1 MKIPSPELNKVDV
14 SDRYEQ
20 LYTMLLDAI
29 PFSVL
34 LIANNLRII
43 SANHNF
49 LEKSQRTLSS
59 TIGYR
64 LDEVLPLVILE
75 QMDIARRVLHVIETN
90 KPLEGERMTYRAPG
104 IPIRIYYYSLLP
116 FFWRGQI
123 EGVILLMNDVTEQT
137 KLGDEVRRVERHLA
151 SIVSSASDLMLS
163 MDRMGNILTWN
174 SAAERLSGYTTKE
187 ALGRNFL
194 LFCADEDR
202 ADIEEIFAHIETRKS
217 AQTKESSL
225 KTNRSNSILISW
237 IFSPLMDSSSRM
249 MGIVA
254 VGRNL
259 TERREFEMELIK
271 SQRLAAMGVLAGG
284 IAHEIRNPLAI
295 CSSAAQFL
303 MTDEDLTPEFRREC
317 AEKIQRGI
325 QRASSII
332 ESLLKFSYPSEK
344 NRKDPVDLVDMIKR
358 TMDLLVQQNT
368 IQKIETKLTV
378 AVDRVM
384 VRGEATLLMQVFMNL
399 ILNAIKAMPEGGL
412 IEVDMRQD
420 ETKAYVSVSD
430 TGCGIAEQNINKI
443 FDPFYTTSSVGK
455 GTGLGLSI
463 SYSIVQ
469 QHGGTISVKSIVG
482 KGSTFTVTLPILR
495 PLSNLDGMQ

>member
-1 MKIPSPELNKVDV
+1 MKNPTPELTKTDV

-34 LIANNLRII
+34 LISNNLRII
-43 SANHNF
+43 SANRNF
-49 LEKSQRTLSS
+49 LEKSQRTLSA
-59 TIGYR
+59 TIGYK

-75 QMDIARRVLHVIETN
+75 QMDIARRVVHVIETN

-174 SAAERLSGYTTKE
+174 SAAEMLSGYTTKE

-194 LFCADEDR
+194 LFIADEDR
-202 ADIEEIFAHIETRKS
+202 ADIEEIFTHIETRKS
-217 AQTKESSL
+217 AQIKECSL
-225 KTNRSNSILISW
+225 RTNQSTSILISW
-237 IFSPLMDSSSRM
+237 IFSPLMDWSSRM
-249 MGIVA
+249 IGIVA

-259 TERREFEMELIK
+259 TERRECEMELIK
-271 SQRLAAMGVLAGG
+271 SQRLAAMGVMAGG

-303 MTDEDLTPEFRREC
+303 LEDDDLTPEFRREC

-325 QRASSII
+325 QRASAII
-332 ESLLKFSYPSEK
+332 ESLLRYSYPSER
-344 NRKDPVDLVDMIKR
+344 NRTASVDLVDMIKR
-358 TMDLLVQQNT
+358 TMDLMAQQNT
-368 IQKIETKLTV
+368 IQKIETKLSI
-378 AVDRVM
+378 AVDRVI
-384 VRGEATLLMQVFMNL
+384 VQGEATLLMQVFMNL
-399 ILNAIKAMPEGGL
+399 FLNAIKAMPEGGL
-412 IEVDMRQD
+412 LSVGMNHDD
-420 ETKAYVSVSD
+420 TKAYISVSD

-469 QHGGTISVKSIVG
+469 QHGGTISVKSVVG
-482 KGSTFTVTLPILR
+482 KGSTFTVTLPILQ
-495 PLSNLDGMQ
+495 SISK